1 MINQQRKRGKG
12 MDYFD
17 DKKQNDFVADYGFTG
32 PHETKTECKNP
43 VFANHHLHRIAIM
56 KDFHI
61 GSRGDID
68 EGGMPGWISK
78 FICTGCGKRYKIKP
92 PHHSSGISGYF
103 HPD

>member
-1 MINQQRKRGKG
+1 
-12 MDYFD
+12 
-17 DKKQNDFVADYGFTG
+17 
-32 PHETKTECKNP
+32 
-43 VFANHHLHRIAIM
+43 M